1 VTSLSSNASNR
12 WPDANPYSPLFGLV
26 LAPIEDRHLC
36 GLCSLQTSFIRR
48 SAGRDDDMVLS
59 VLSRAMAESLGSN
72 KPGKILL
79 EALQDVPQGMHFFFD
94 GPER

>member
-1 VTSLSSNASNR
+1 
-12 WPDANPYSPLFGLV
+12 
-26 LAPIEDRHLC
+26 
-36 GLCSLQTSFIRR
+36 
-48 SAGRDDDMVLS
+48 
-59 VLSRAMAESLGSN
+59 MAESLGSN